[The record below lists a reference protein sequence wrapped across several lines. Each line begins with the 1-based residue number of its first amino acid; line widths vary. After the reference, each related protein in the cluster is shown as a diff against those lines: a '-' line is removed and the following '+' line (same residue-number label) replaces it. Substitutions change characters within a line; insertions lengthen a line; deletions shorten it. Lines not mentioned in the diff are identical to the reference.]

1 MTIYM
6 LNKVASLRT
15 RKLIWPKSTDIIKD
29 AHQAHSQKVKREADG
44 VFLYLSTSR
53 MQIIK
58 DWKEV
63 AAVWLH
69 VCMVLIMASD
79 NRLTRQVIK
88 VQKRL

>member
-15 RKLIWPKSTDIIKD
+15 RKLIWPKSIDVIKD
-29 AHQAHSQKVKREADG
+29 AHQALSQKVKRETDG

-69 VCMVLIMASD
+69 ICMVLIMASD

-88 VQKRL
+88 VQRRL